1 MLANAFKILHN
12 FNIFNKVG
20 QKIEQTQDFE
30 HQLFC
35 TYDTKNN
42 LELPRNFLNKRSEA
56 YQRNDEEKG
65 RF

>member
-20 QKIEQTQDFE
+20 QKIEQTQDFQ
-30 HQLFC
+30 HQFFC

-42 LELPRNFLNKRSEA
+42 LELPRNFFIKRSKA
-56 YQRNDEEKG
+56 YQRNDDKKG

>member
-30 HQLFC
+30 HQLFS

-42 LELPRNFLNKRSEA
+42 LELPRKFLKKWSKA